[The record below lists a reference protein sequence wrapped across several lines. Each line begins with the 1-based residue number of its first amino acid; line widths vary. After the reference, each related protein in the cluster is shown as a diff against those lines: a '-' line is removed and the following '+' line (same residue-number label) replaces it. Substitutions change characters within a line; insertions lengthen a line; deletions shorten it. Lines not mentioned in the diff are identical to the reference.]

1 MSRRRK
7 DPALLWLLGGTG
19 FYLAIILL
27 LPLAALLQKALGNGW
42 AGLWAAIS
50 TPRVLA
56 SLRVTFACAFVAAF
70 ATTALGGLLA
80 WVLVRYRFFGR
91 RLFDALID
99 LPFALPTAVAG
110 ITLTALLAPSGWLGK
125 PLAALGIRAAY
136 TPLGIMVA
144 LVFVG
149 LPLVVR
155 TVQPVLQ
162 EMDPDVE
169 EAAACL
175 GAGPGL
181 TFRRVI
187 FPQFSGALFAGFTLA
202 FARGL
207 GEYGSVVFISG
218 NLPFKTEVAP
228 LLILTKLEEYDIS
241 GAAAVA
247 AASLGLSLLL
257 LLLFA
262 RLRRRFGP
270 TASDGS
276 PA

>member
-1 MSRRRK
+1 MRAPRR
-7 DPALLWLLGGTG
+7 DAVTGWLLTGTWA
-19 FYLAIILL
+19 YLGIILL
-27 LPLAALLQKALGNGW
+27 LPLAALLQKALGQGW
-42 AGLWAAIS
+42 GAAWDALS
-50 TPRVLA
+50 TPRVAA
-56 SLRVTFACAFVAAF
+56 SLRLTFACALGAAL
-70 ATTALGGLLA
+70 ATTLLGGLVA
-80 WVLVRYRFFGR
+80 WVLVRYRFRGR
-91 RLFDALID
+91 RFFDALID

-110 ITLTALLAPSGWLGK
+110 ITLTALLAPGGWLGR
-125 PLAALGIRAAY
+125 PLAALGIQAAY

-175 GAGPGL
+175 GAGPWL
-181 TFRRVI
+181 SFRRVV

-218 NLPFKTEVAP
+218 NLPFNTEIAP

-241 GAAAVA
+241 GAAAIAV
-247 AASLGLSLLL
+247 ASLGLSLLL
-257 LLLFA
+257 LLIFA
-262 RLRRRFGP
+262 RLRGRFEHQP
-270 TASDGS
+270 
-276 PA
+276 

>member
-1 MSRRRK
+1 MSRAKRR
-7 DPALLWLLGGTG
+7 DPALPWLLGATG
-19 FYLAIILL
+19 LYLGIVLL
-27 LPLAALLQKALGNGW
+27 LPLAALIQTALGKGW
-42 AGLWAAIS
+42 GAAWSALS

-56 SLRVTFACAFVAAF
+56 SLRLTFVVAF
-70 ATTALGGLLA
+70 AAALVTTALGGLVA

-110 ITLTALLAPSGWLGK
+110 IALTSLLAPTGWLGA
-125 PLAALGIRAAY
+125 PLAAVGVKAAY
-136 TPLGIMVA
+136 TPLGIVVA

-175 GAGPGL
+175 GAGPWL
-181 TFRRVI
+181 AFRRVV

-218 NLPFKTEVAP
+218 NLPFKTEIAP
-228 LLILTKLEEYDIS
+228 LLILTKLEEYDIN
-241 GAAAVA
+241 GAAAIA
-247 AASLGLSLLL
+247 CASLGLSLVL

-262 RLRRRFGP
+262 RLRRRFE
-270 TASDGS
+270 GS

>member
-1 MSRRRK
+1 MRRRF
-7 DPALLWLLGGTG
+7 DRSLAWLLAGTG
-19 FYLAIILL
+19 LYLAVVLV
-27 LPLAALLQKALGNGW
+27 LPLAALVQAALGQG
-42 AGLWAAIS
+42 AGAAWQAIS
-50 TPRVLA
+50 APRVGA
-56 SLRVTFACAFVAAF
+56 SLRLTFACALAA
-70 ATTALGGLLA
+70 ALLNTLLGGLVA

-91 RLFDALID
+91 RVVDSLVD

-110 ITLTALLAPSGWLGK
+110 ITLTTLFAADGWLGR
-125 PLAALGIRAAY
+125 PLAALGIRAVY
-136 TPLGIMVA
+136 TPLGIVIA

-175 GAGPGL
+175 GAGPWT
-181 TFRRVI
+181 TFRRVLL
-187 FPQFSGALFAGFTLA
+187 PQFSGALFAGFTLA

-218 NLPFKTEVAP
+218 NLPYHTEIAP
-228 LLILTKLEEYDIS
+228 LLIVTKLEEYDFA

-247 AASLGLSLLL
+247 AACLAVSLLL
-257 LLLFA
+257 LLAFA
-262 RLRRRFGP
+262 RLRGRFESGR
-270 TASDGS
+270 